1 MENWTY
7 LNEKNIC
14 LCLMDNNMTPLISV
28 IVPVYNVEK
37 YIEKAIISLQEQSF
51 HRFEVLIIDD
61 GSKDKSISIAQ
72 SLVENDEKFLFFTKT
87 NGGLSDA
94 RNYGIG
100 KAKGEYL
107 AFLDSDDYFEEGF
120 LEKMYARIVKD
131 DADMAICDFRLVSE
145 EGKMLSV
152 QNTNVSH
159 RIDAKEAVQ
168 NNLKAEG
175 INAGVC
181 NKLYK
186 KILFTDIKFPVNMY
200 YEDYSTTVK
209 LLLSSQRITFV
220 NEILFNYVQREGSIT
235 NSLSQKN
242 IDDRF
247 TVYDDMKNYLCQAH
261 HIETFQR
268 EIIISYL
275 QYVIL
280 SGAMQIVKN
289 SATYQ
294 TDIAYL
300 LKKADKSIFTIRNIL
315 LFYTFNKRQMF
326 ALLVLK
332 SNIHIFKWVT
342 LQFRKKR

>member
-1 MENWTY
+1 MIN
-7 LNEKNIC
+7 K
-14 LCLMDNNMTPLISV
+14 MQPLISV
-28 IVPVYNVEK
+28 IIPVYNVEK
-37 YIEKAIISLQEQSF
+37 YIKKAIIGLQEQSF
-51 HRFEVLIIDD
+51 HSFEVLIIDD

-94 RNYGIG
+94 RNYGIR
-100 KAKGEYL
+100 KAKGQYL
-107 AFLDSDDYFEEGF
+107 AFLDSDDYFEVDF
-120 LEKMYARIVKD
+120 LEKMYVGIVKD

-145 EGKMLSV
+145 EGKMILVKKRNIFHPIS
-152 QNTNVSH
+152 
-159 RIDAKEAVQ
+159 AEEAVK

-186 KILFTDIKFPVNMY
+186 KTLFDHIQFPVGMY

-209 LLLSSQRITFV
+209 LLLSSQKITFV
-220 NEILFNYVQREGSIT
+220 NEVLFNYVHREGSIT
-235 NSLSQKN
+235 NSLSKKN

-247 TVYDDMKNYLCQAH
+247 SVYHDMKNYVWH
-261 HIETFQR
+261 THNIEKFQR

-280 SGAMQIVKN
+280 SGAMQIAKN
-289 SATYQ
+289 STIYK
-294 TDIAYL
+294 TDMAYL

-332 SNIHIFKWVT
+332 SNIHIFKWFV